1 MATPN
6 GLTSRFNRTYIY
18 LNPEVFTGPY
28 TQRLSNFAPT
38 DTGETVEIENLYGI
52 PPIVSTESLTT
63 AHLTFNIDAIDRNV
77 WSSKTSSLR
86 LDELAKNVID
96 YAPYKSEHGIRN
108 ISRVTSTAPV
118 SSNQID
124 ADAVVWFDINQLPGI
139 DTVRATRKM
148 KVLLNLPYNSRSI
161 TAITASAPLEVATA
175 GSIANVSF
183 DITSLPPA

>member
-38 DTGETVEIENLYGI
+38 DTGETIEIENLYGI
-52 PPIVSTESLTT
+52 PPIISTESLTT
-63 AHLTFNIDAIDRNV
+63 AHLTFNIDAIDRNIWDGRV
-77 WSSKTSSLR
+77 SSFS

-96 YAPYKSEHGIRN
+96 YAPYKSERGIKN
-108 ISRVTSTAPV
+108 ISSITSTAPV
-118 SSNQID
+118 STNQID
-124 ADAVVWFDINQLPGI
+124 ADAVVWFDITQLSNI
-139 DTVRATRKM
+139 DTARDVRKM
-148 KVLLNLPYNSRSI
+148 KVLVNLPYNSRSI

-175 GSIANVSF
+175 GSMANVSF